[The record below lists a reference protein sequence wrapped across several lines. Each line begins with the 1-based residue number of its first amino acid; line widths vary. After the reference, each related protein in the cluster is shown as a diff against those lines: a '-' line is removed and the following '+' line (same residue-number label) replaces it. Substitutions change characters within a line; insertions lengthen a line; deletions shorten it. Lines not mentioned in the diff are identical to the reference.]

1 MLRLTT
7 TPLLLVGVTLGACQ
21 PQTNAVRI
29 TPSASAPQ
37 PDLGCDPTSAPPR
50 EPFERSPGGVPEVT
64 ADWVARHHCQLRVVD
79 VREAT
84 ELGDTLLPFAEHV
97 PLDRV
102 ADEAAA
108 WDPAEPIVFVCR
120 SGRRSARATRLL
132 EDMGYAR
139 VASMTGG
146 FLMWAATGHPVD
158 HGPTFGRAEPST
170 RGDEPHDGPLDQA
183 EIEAHLGDPRQV
195 RWVKAAALLMQGT
208 ESCVDGR
215 DRRPVVGTPGGD
227 AGELLLA
234 LAALEAT
241 RGQPI
246 DAAEVT
252 RLLDAYLTAF
262 GRFYMHTDERA
273 LEFLR
278 DDPRFA
284 EAIADR
290 GIDGVLRHPPRA
302 LEPLLLEELTR
313 PDHVGCGHLRLVL
326 SHPQQYAVR
335 PELTRALLRAVLRRL
350 WQGAAIDLVILEGEH
365 HEGAVV
371 EIRLDREIHAF
382 TRIPTFAPR
391 LDDRELFISHP
402 EVSAWLRSVNAAFLF
417 EVDPWLREHPEARG
431 ELLRRLDEMA
441 ASQLEA
447 TLGHLAQ
454 SLPVYVAHVSED
466 AVRVQSVR

>member
-1 MLRLTT
+1 MTRTTALT
-7 TPLLLVGVTLGACQ
+7 LLAGVTLSACQ
-21 PQTNAVRI
+21 PQTNAVRN
-29 TPSASAPQ
+29 TSSPTAPS
-37 PDLGCDPTSAPPR
+37 DLGCDPNAPPPGD
-50 EPFERSPGGVPEVT
+50 PFERSPGGTPEVT
-64 ADWVARHHCQLRVVD
+64 ADWVARHHCQVRVVD

-84 ELGDTLLPFAEHV
+84 ELGDTLLPFAQHV

-120 SGRRSARATRLL
+120 SGRRSARATRVL
-132 EDMGYAR
+132 EDMGYSR

-146 FLMWAATGHPVD
+146 FLVWAATGHPVD
-158 HGPTFGRAEPST
+158 HGPSFA
-170 RGDEPHDGPLDQA
+170 RGEATAGGGEPHDGPLDRA
-183 EIEAHLGDPRQV
+183 AIEAHLGDPRQV

-234 LAALEAT
+234 LAALEAV
-241 RGQPI
+241 RGEPI
-246 DAAEVT
+246 DDAEVA
-252 RLLDAYLTAF
+252 RLLDAYLDAF
-262 GRFYMHTDERA
+262 GRFYVHTDEHA

-278 DDPRFA
+278 HDPRFA
-284 EAIADR
+284 EALADR
-290 GIDGVLRHPPRA
+290 GIEGLLRHPPRA
-302 LEPLLLEELTR
+302 LEPVLLEALTE
-313 PDHVGCGHLRLVL
+313 PDHIGCGHLRLVL
-326 SHPQQYAVR
+326 SHPDQYGVR
-335 PELTRALLRAVLRRL
+335 ADLTRALLRAVLLRL
-350 WQGAAIDLVILEGEH
+350 WQGEAIDLVILEGEH

-371 EIRLDREIHAF
+371 EVRLDREVHAF

-402 EVSAWLRSVNAAFLF
+402 EVSAWLRSMNATFLF
-417 EVDPWLREHPEARG
+417 EVDPWLREHPEAR
-431 ELLRRLDEMA
+431 EALLRRLDAMA
-441 ASQLEA
+441 ESQLEA

-466 AVRVQSVR
+466 EVRVEGP

>member
-1 MLRLTT
+1 MLQTT
-7 TPLLLVGVTLGACQ
+7 TITLLAGVTLSACL
-21 PQTNAVRI
+21 PQTDAMRFTRSSSV
-29 TPSASAPQ
+29 Q
-37 PDLGCDPTSAPPR
+37 PDPGCDPAAAPPP

-64 ADWVARHHCQLRVVD
+64 AEWVARHHCQVRVVD
-79 VREAT
+79 VREAS
-84 ELGDTLLPFAEHV
+84 ELGDTLLPFAEHI
-97 PLDRV
+97 PLERV

-120 SGRRSARATRLL
+120 SGRRSARATRVL

-139 VASMTGG
+139 IASMTGG

-158 HGPTFGRAEPST
+158 HGPSFGRGEPSASSS
-170 RGDEPHDGPLDQA
+170 EPHDGPLDQA
-183 EIEAHLGDPRQV
+183 EIEAHLGDPRRV
-195 RWVKAAALLMQGT
+195 RWVRAAALLMQGT

-241 RGQPI
+241 RGEPI
-246 DAAEVT
+246 RPAEVD
-252 RLLDAYLTAF
+252 RLLDAYLDAF
-262 GRFYMHTDERA
+262 GRFYVHTDEHA

-290 GIDGVLRHPPRA
+290 GVNGLLRHPPRP
-302 LEPLLLEELTR
+302 LEPLLLEELTE
-313 PDHVGCGHLRLVL
+313 PEHVGCGHLRLIL
-326 SHPQQYAVR
+326 SHPEQYAVR
-335 PELTRALLRAVLRRL
+335 PELTRALLRTVLRRL
-350 WQGAAIDLVILEGEH
+350 WQGAAIDMVVLEGEH

-371 EIRLDREIHAF
+371 EVRLDREVQAF
-382 TRIPTFAPR
+382 SSIPTFAPR

-402 EVSAWLRSVNAAFLF
+402 EVSAWLRSMNATFLF
-417 EVDPWLREHPEARG
+417 EVDPWLHEHPEARE

-441 ASQLEA
+441 VSQLEA

-466 AVRVQSVR
+466 AVRVEAVQ

>member
-1 MLRLTT
+1 MTRTAALT
-7 TPLLLVGVTLGACQ
+7 LLAGVTLGACQ

-29 TPSASAPQ
+29 TPSSPARS
-37 PDLGCDPTSAPPR
+37 DLDCDPNAPPPPA
-50 EPFERSPGGVPEVT
+50 PFERSPGGVPEVS
-64 ADWVARHHCQLRVVD
+64 ADWVARHHCQVRVVD
-79 VREAT
+79 VREPT

-108 WDPAEPIVFVCR
+108 WDADEPIVFVCR
-120 SGRRSARATRLL
+120 SGRRSARATRVL
-132 EDMGYAR
+132 EDMGFSR

-146 FLMWAATGHPVD
+146 FLVWAATGHPVD
-158 HGPTFGRAEPST
+158 HGPSFGHAAAAVA
-170 RGDEPHDGPLDQA
+170 GDEARDGPLDRDA
-183 EIEAHLGDPRQV
+183 IEAHLGDPRRV

-234 LAALEAT
+234 LAALEDV
-241 RGQPI
+241 RGEPLG
-246 DAAEVT
+246 DAEVA
-252 RLLDAYLTAF
+252 RLLDGYLDAF
-262 GRFYMHTDERA
+262 GRFYVHTDEHA
-273 LEFLR
+273 LAFLR

-284 EAIADR
+284 PALTDR
-290 GIDGVLRHPPRA
+290 GVEGLLRHPPRA
-302 LEPLLLEELTR
+302 LEPALLDALTE

-326 SHPQQYAVR
+326 SHPQQYGVR
-335 PELTRALLRAVLRRL
+335 ADLTRALLRAVLLRL
-350 WQGAAIDLVILEGEH
+350 WQGEAIDLVILEGEH

-371 EIRLDREIHAF
+371 EVRLDREIHAF

-402 EVSAWLRSVNAAFLF
+402 EVSAWLRAMNAAFLF
-417 EVDPWLREHPEARG
+417 EVDPWLRAHPERRDA
-431 ELLRRLDEMA
+431 LLERLDSMA
-441 ASQLEA
+441 SAQLAA
-447 TLGHLAQ
+447 TIDHLAR

-466 AVRVQSVR
+466 AVRVEGP